1 MEPQYNE
8 GPRDWQNLFA
18 LPRFCYVEVVF
29 HIFYYWWGKKSHWL
43 YWGHRHIEVH
53 YIKTPPYK
61 RASMCD
67 QLLQMSTSHTHVC
80 VSDHNH
86 SWAWQFYS
94 FPLFLQSSKV
104 KRTPQDSI
112 NDHWPALT
120 VTSCKGL
127 TWHLVRSL
135 YLLNELHHSN
145 YTKNLHGQHGT
156 TCIIITYLRNCSW
169 WILSCKVDVSGP
181 LLRKDFLWFD
191 SR

>member
-1 MEPQYNE
+1 
-8 GPRDWQNLFA
+8 
-18 LPRFCYVEVVF
+18 
-29 HIFYYWWGKKSHWL
+29 
-43 YWGHRHIEVH
+43 
-53 YIKTPPYK
+53 
-61 RASMCD
+61 
-67 QLLQMSTSHTHVC
+67 MSTSHTHVC

-86 SWAWQFYS
+86 FWAWQFYS

-127 TWHLVRSL
+127 TWPLVRSL

-156 TCIIITYLRNCSW
+156 TCIIITYLRNCRW
-169 WILSCKVDVSGP
+169 WILSCKVDASGP
-181 LLRKDFLWFD
+181 LLRKDSLWFD
-191 SR
+191 SLSNHLPYATTKSSHFGWSFMGCLTAFH

>member
-1 MEPQYNE
+1 
-8 GPRDWQNLFA
+8 
-18 LPRFCYVEVVF
+18 
-29 HIFYYWWGKKSHWL
+29 
-43 YWGHRHIEVH
+43 
-53 YIKTPPYK
+53 
-61 RASMCD
+61 
-67 QLLQMSTSHTHVC
+67 MSTSHTHVC

-86 SWAWQFYS
+86 FWAWQFYS

-112 NDHWPALT
+112 NNHWPALT

-127 TWHLVRSL
+127 TWPLVRSL

-156 TCIIITYLRNCSW
+156 TCIIITYLRNCRW

-181 LLRKDFLWFD
+181 LLRKTPYGLILLATTFHMQPLNLRILGGHLWDVWLHFIKI
-191 SR
+191 